1 MKDEKIKSAFKNNFY
16 PILPVLP
23 IQALLTQEKQ
33 QPKFVRFYGPIA
45 YPG

>member
-23 IQALLTQEKQ
+23 RCCLPRRSNYWNSLDFMGLLLTQ
-33 QPKFVRFYGPIA
+33 V
-45 YPG
+45 

>member
-23 IQALLTQEKQ
+23 I
-33 QPKFVRFYGPIA
+33 
-45 YPG
+45 